1 MIEYH
6 KWYIMWGITD
16 NEALN
21 ELLTNPVNEYL
32 LVKQMGDLRESLD
45 LMADQHNNTIGI
57 YTVR

>member
-1 MIEYH
+1 
-6 KWYIMWGITD
+6 MWGITD

-32 LVKQMGDLRESLD
+32 LVKRMGDLREGLD

-57 YTVR
+57 CTVR